1 MAEDIDQQINEAN
14 TADVPIT
21 AKQDNSPETEREIK
35 LQEIR
40 LKLLE
45 GLIDCLPQ
53 LEEVGG
59 LRSIPFLQVPITVVL
74 LFVWVRDCIL
84 CTTVSLQQLLHCL
97 TGYLEL
103 PKPNKL
109 ILYKLLKAI
118 INTLGIKTEVWSSVY
133 ALCIGLI
140 KDIASLKIQ

>member
-1 MAEDIDQQINEAN
+1 VAEDIDQQINEAN

-74 LFVWVRDCIL
+74 LFV
-84 CTTVSLQQLLHCL
+84 
-97 TGYLEL
+97 
-103 PKPNKL
+103 
-109 ILYKLLKAI
+109 
-118 INTLGIKTEVWSSVY
+118 
-133 ALCIGLI
+133 
-140 KDIASLKIQ
+140 